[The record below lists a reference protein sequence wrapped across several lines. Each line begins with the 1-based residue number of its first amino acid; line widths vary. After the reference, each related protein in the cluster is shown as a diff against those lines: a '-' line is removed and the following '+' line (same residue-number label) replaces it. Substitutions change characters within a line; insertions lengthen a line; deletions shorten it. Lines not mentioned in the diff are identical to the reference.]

1 MHAVT
6 KIDHR
11 TLAEI
16 TEKGLR
22 GIGFTFLKNGG
33 GDVFEFEVQSPCQF
47 IVSVQNTTRVRM
59 VVPFIARTS
68 RESLI
73 EIRPLIGGERPGVV
87 LSKAAESVVAALSTD
102 IPADKWRGA
111 EELAS

>member
-1 MHAVT
+1 M
-6 KIDHR
+6 
-11 TLAEI
+11 LAEI

-33 GDVFEFEVQSPCQF
+33 GDVFEFEVRSPCRF
-47 IVSVQNTTRVRM
+47 IVSVQNITQVRM
-59 VVPFIARTS
+59 VVPFIARTR

-73 EIRPLIGGERPGVV
+73 EIRPLIGGERPGEV

-102 IPADKWRGA
+102 IPSDKWKGV